1 MKRIFKLLVIGILVT
16 TTLSVIANTHET
28 KTVSTLKNTLHLPQT
43 TQVAAEGQN
52 LIVFTNVDSC
62 YDNGMDAVTLW
73 VYRPKSGKLIKLLTT
88 NPNGNYECLGYG
100 DKAQKVSLTSIPT
113 INSVHINA
121 EEDKILVEGY
131 DDRNSYTY
139 IISLTKGL
147 PTIQLPCNAGIY
159 GMSSEEDLPIGQ
171 SYVYYKKGGRYNV
184 ISVFDWNGN
193 CLKYT
198 NLKKLRQ
205 KNKSKVQLYKQQL
218 EQCFDKIAD
227 KEGRGYC
234 TYFLADMNNDDMP
247 ELFVKYGHCEADFKL
262 NVYTIREERVH
273 LIYKA
278 TAGHRDFQQGSTY
291 VIMVEAQSGAYY
303 SCKLLMKN
311 GKIEEE
317 PLVCKDASIPIAEF
331 DYPEYSEPQIEFYD
345 YTNVQPIKDAFDV
358 LNF

>member
-52 LIVFTNVDSC
+52 LIVFINVDSC

-73 VYRPKSGKLIKLLTT
+73 AYRPKSGKLMKLLTT

-159 GMSSEEDLPIGQ
+159 GMSSEEDLPVGQ
-171 SYVYYKKGGRYNV
+171 SYVYHKKGGR
-184 ISVFDWNGN
+184 
-193 CLKYT
+193 
-198 NLKKLRQ
+198 
-205 KNKSKVQLYKQQL
+205 
-218 EQCFDKIAD
+218 
-227 KEGRGYC
+227 
-234 TYFLADMNNDDMP
+234 
-247 ELFVKYGHCEADFKL
+247 
-262 NVYTIREERVH
+262 
-273 LIYKA
+273 
-278 TAGHRDFQQGSTY
+278 
-291 VIMVEAQSGAYY
+291 
-303 SCKLLMKN
+303 
-311 GKIEEE
+311 
-317 PLVCKDASIPIAEF
+317 
-331 DYPEYSEPQIEFYD
+331 
-345 YTNVQPIKDAFDV
+345 
-358 LNF
+358 